1 MFGGFAPP
9 QASPE
14 EIRLAEAEASS
25 TVQQVLVSAVVLY
38 FSPFVVNAAFNIF

>member
-14 EIRLAEAEASS
+14 ELRAAEVEANGNIKLAVATA
-25 TVQQVLVSAVVLY
+25 AFLY
-38 FSPFVVNAAFNIF
+38 ISPFIVDAVWKIF

>member
-14 EIRLAEAEASS
+14 ELRAAEAEASG
-25 TVQQVLVSAVVLY
+25 TIKRAVATAAALY
-38 FSPFVVNAAFNIF
+38 ISPFVIDALWKIW